1 MVINFIITIGGV
13 CLSSIKHLY
22 SNKKSSTYT
31 LMIIPG
37 KYGIS
42 KSLIIPRWLILASFS
57 ILLCIVTVL
66 TLFFSNYSTVK
77 KQNTKNIK
85 DMEILKQQNITQKQE
100 LKSYEDIEEELLNK
114 LEKLKEIEDKLK
126 KRLNSNS
133 ETKTSIAM
141 VITSSHL
148 NLQEVDEHINSLY
161 SMIDDYD
168 KKMSEEKRIP
178 HILPCF
184 GRISSYFGTRTN
196 PVSRGR
202 SEVHHGIDITNS
214 YKTPIKA
221 SADGIVEYAGW
232 LSGYGYAVI
241 INHQN
246 GYESLYGH
254 NSKLLVKKNQSVK
267 RGQTISLMGS
277 TGRSTGTHVHFE
289 VRLNG
294 NPINPLKITK
304 GGNL

>member
-1 MVINFIITIGGV
+1 MS
-13 CLSSIKHLY
+13 LLKHLN
-22 SNKKSSTYT
+22 SNKKSNTYT

-37 KYGIS
+37 KYGAT
-42 KSLIIPRWLILASFS
+42 KSIILHKWIMPVLFS
-57 ILLCIVTVL
+57 ILISIL
-66 TLFFSNYSTVK
+66 TGITIFLLLLFSNYSAVK
-77 KQNTKNIK
+77 NQNAKNIK
-85 DMEILKQQNITQKQE
+85 SMEILKQENINQE
-100 LKSYEDIEEELLNK
+100 KELESYKDVEEELLYK
-114 LEKLKEIEDKLK
+114 LQELKEIEEQIKS
-126 KRLNSNS
+126 RLNSS
-133 ETKTSIAM
+133 LDTKK
-141 VITSSHL
+141 SSNIVLAPSHV
-148 NLQEVDEHINSLY
+148 NFQEVDTHIEILY
-161 SMIDDYD
+161 SLIDSYD
-168 KKMSEEKRIP
+168 KRMSQERRIP
-178 HILPCF
+178 RILPCS

-202 SEVHHGIDITNS
+202 SETHHGIDITNS
-214 YKTPIKA
+214 YRTSIKA
-221 SADGIVEYAGW
+221 SADGVVEYAGW
-232 LSGYGYAVI
+232 LNGYGYAII

-289 VRLNG
+289 VRFNG